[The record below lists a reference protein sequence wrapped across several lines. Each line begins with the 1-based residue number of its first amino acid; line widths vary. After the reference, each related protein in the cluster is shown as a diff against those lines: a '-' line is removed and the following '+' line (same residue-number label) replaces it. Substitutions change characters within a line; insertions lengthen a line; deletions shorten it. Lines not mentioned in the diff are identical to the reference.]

1 MFYKILCQLRFV
13 QFFAI
18 LIISV
23 WIHIRIQQNAWFEL
37 KDNGIPLTFSEL
49 SCFIQFRIFF
59 FTCFSRFG
67 SFEILAVNG
76 ELAELKQL
84 ADFVLEVNFP
94 HLFAQ
99 HADSREVRHQKL
111 S

>member
-1 MFYKILCQLRFV
+1 MPG
-13 QFFAI
+13 
-18 LIISV
+18 
-23 WIHIRIQQNAWFEL
+23 FEL
-37 KDNGIPLTFSEL
+37 NDNSFSEL
-49 SCFIQFRIFF
+49 SCFTQFRIFF
-59 FTCFSRFG
+59 PSCFSRFG

-99 HADSREVRHQKL
+99 HTDSREVWYAIKKSFRKRTLQR
-111 S
+111 